1 MGRRRKASTCL
12 TVVAVANSS
21 GGAVSRAVADN
32 HGMTLALLIPT
43 VGVVILLIYF
53 AVEASSDDPW
63 DRKKSD

>member
-1 MGRRRKASTCL
+1 
-12 TVVAVANSS
+12 
-21 GGAVSRAVADN
+21 
-32 HGMTLALLIPT
+32 MTLALLIPT